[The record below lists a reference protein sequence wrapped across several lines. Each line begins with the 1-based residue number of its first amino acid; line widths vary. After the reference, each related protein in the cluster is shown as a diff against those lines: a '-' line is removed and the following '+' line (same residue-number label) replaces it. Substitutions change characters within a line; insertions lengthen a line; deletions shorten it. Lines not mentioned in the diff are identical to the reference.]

1 MSTINSNN
9 VMTVDLSELTAED
22 IQSLDIETALLA
34 VNLNRVTQIDDQ
46 LRVQMEGV
54 QAKND
59 QMALLTDLQSKLNS
73 VQDFLTSDGG
83 AGPNVRIGVDL
94 SNHENLEEEVN
105 DAMQAA
111 QVQLF
116 KVTGTDDWRN
126 GNLSSGQ
133 TYPGGINPDVLEGE
147 LSQALNDV
155 QAMLTNLSNTQQTDM
170 LNLQSLTN
178 KRNEAYDTMTNF
190 LKKDQDSKSG
200 IISNMRS

>member
-9 VMTVDLSELTAED
+9 VLTVDLSALTADD
-22 IQSLDIETALLA
+22 IKSLDIETALLA
-34 VNLNRVTQIDDQ
+34 VNMNRVTQLDDQ

-59 QMALLTDLQSKLNS
+59 QMALLTTLQANLNS
-73 VQDFLTSDGG
+73 VESYLDADKGPDEALGTDLTDQVG
-83 AGPNVRIGVDL
+83 
-94 SNHENLEEEVN
+94 LEETVN
-105 DAMQAA
+105 LSMQAA
-111 QVQLF
+111 QVVLF
-116 KVTGTDDWRN
+116 TDPATNQPRSGSL
-126 GNLSSGQ
+126 GNGQ
-133 TYPGGINPDVLEGE
+133 TYLGGINQYVTKGQLQ
-147 LSQALNDV
+147 QALNDV

-190 LKKDQDSKSG
+190 LKKDQDSKGG